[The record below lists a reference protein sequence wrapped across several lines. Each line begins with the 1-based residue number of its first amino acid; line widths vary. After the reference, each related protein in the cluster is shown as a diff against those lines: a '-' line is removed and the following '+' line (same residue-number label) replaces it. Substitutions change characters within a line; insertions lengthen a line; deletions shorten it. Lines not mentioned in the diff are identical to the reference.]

1 MEAEQVARRG
11 LTIVGQTCGE
21 KHRQYAVILG
31 MLAGILYRQGE
42 IARAIPVSKRVVSI
56 LESPYNPP
64 SNDLALAYQN
74 LAMLSLHEEQYSE
87 TKEYLNK
94 AMAVWERTVS
104 PDSPSRI
111 PGMNMAVLLALRERR
126 FEEAISYS
134 LRLLSLA
141 SASLGPEHPEL
152 AAVLNNAGAA
162 FAGAGQH
169 SKAADLLAQA
179 VAIYS
184 GLVQKHHIDP
194 QEPQYQQV
202 LYNYAEA
209 LKKAHRK
216 TEARK
221 IEARA
226 RNLIKGQHTIGVAD
240 SQRKR

>member
-1 MEAEQVARRG
+1 MEAEQVTRRG

-56 LESPYNPP
+56 LESPHNPP

-74 LAMLSLHEEQYSE
+74 LAMLSLHEEQYAE

-104 PDSPSRI
+104 PDNPFRI
-111 PGMNMAVLLALRERR
+111 SGMNMALLLALRERK
-126 FEEAISYS
+126 FDDAISYS

-141 SASLGPEHPEL
+141 SVSLGPEHPEL
-152 AAVLNNAGAA
+152 AAVLNNAATA
-162 FAGAGQH
+162 FAGAAQH
-169 SKAADLLAQA
+169 SKAAELLGQA
-179 VAIYS
+179 VAIYT
-184 GLVQKHHIDP
+184 GLVEKHHIDP
-194 QEPQYQQV
+194 QEPQYIQ
-202 LYNYAEA
+202 LLGNYAEA
-209 LKKAHRK
+209 LNKAHRK
-216 TEARK
+216 TEARR
-221 IEARA
+221 IRAEIRDVVRA
-226 RNLIKGQHTIGVAD
+226 RHTIGVAD